1 MVLYEPLN
9 KIRRLRERR
18 HRHPP
23 SPEGHKVF
31 RKQIIYFAEIRTP
44 ANFPPFQTFSL
55 SKFNLQIN
63 HNDSLAQL
71 PYNES
76 LGHVSNRFQQK
87 YLENLSLRNCALK
100 LYNKEPILPERHF
113 EKYYYDS

>member
-55 SKFNLQIN
+55 SKFNLQIDL
-63 HNDSLAQL
+63 NDSITQL
-71 PYNES
+71 PFNES
-76 LGHVSNRFQQK
+76 LDHVSNRFQQK
-87 YLENLSLRNCALK
+87 YLENLSIRNCALQFFRR
-100 LYNKEPILPERHF
+100 EPNFPKRYYA
-113 EKYYYDS
+113 KCYYD